1 MHAKAQG
8 SSVLIAVLVA
18 ALSACSPDTPEAPA
32 QAMPAVNDENCKP
45 EVIRTIEDKGRRE
58 QFASL
63 CLRRGPR
70 FKASENKAW

>member
-1 MHAKAQG
+1 
-8 SSVLIAVLVA
+8 
-18 ALSACSPDTPEAPA
+18 
-32 QAMPAVNDENCKP
+32 MPAVNDENCKP